1 MKKQYQKPVMFA
13 EQFAVVEHVAGGCG
27 YSIRQE
33 INYFDFVQT
42 CVWDLDGL
50 PVFTSA
56 NNSCVE
62 QYDGTENI
70 PYTCYDL
77 NITATD
83 TEPVATVYS

>member
-1 MKKQYQKPVMFA
+1 MKKPYQKPVLYA
-13 EQFAVVEHVAGGCG
+13 EQFIAVEHIANSCG

-33 INYFDFVQT
+33 ITHFDFRT
-42 CVWDLDGL
+42 NCVWDLDGL
-50 PVFTSA
+50 PVFTTA
-56 NNSCVE
+56 NIYCAE

-77 NITATD
+77 NVTATD